1 MAIPISSKN
10 FGSQGILN
18 WWSPGKF
25 WMRFNA
31 LYKSRRLNQRLQL
44 QDGEEA
50 LIVDLIKQKAS
61 IVTTDRY
68 QIDKIVEDPTDNKFL
83 ACAF

>member
-1 MAIPISSKN
+1 
-10 FGSQGILN
+10 
-18 WWSPGKF
+18 
-25 WMRFNA
+25 MRFNA